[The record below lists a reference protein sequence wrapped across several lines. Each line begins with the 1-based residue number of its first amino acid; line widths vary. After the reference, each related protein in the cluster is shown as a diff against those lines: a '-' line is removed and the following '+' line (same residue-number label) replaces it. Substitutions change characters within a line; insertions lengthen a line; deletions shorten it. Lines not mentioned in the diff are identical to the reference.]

1 MRMFAMLVLVAL
13 LGLVGLSAATADALG
28 LQATRMV
35 AFTAL
40 FATLA
45 ALAFA
50 TQPATAT
57 PVDRAALAL
66 LALLGAMLAQDAHRP
81 LGALDLKPALP
92 VAALLA
98 GPRVALLL
106 RGVDLAKVVW
116 WLLSTYVTITALL
129 LLSGSGE
136 SLREEASGVAR
147 WDVTGSVIAHGSLC
161 AIHAILALSI
171 TSHAGPLPGRTVA
184 AALGLLSLSLAFLT
198 GSRTVLAILSLF
210 LFLAALRRPTGAGF
224 RLAVCTTGL
233 VIALTVH
240 SALVSDGLAQRLLG
254 TGADYSSGRWQSS
267 AIWLGML
274 AEQPLGIGLGGVRAT
289 LAAGR
294 PALDGDA
301 LLEWPHNEL
310 IRLTVESGPLGL
322 VFVLGLLA
330 LLVRRA
336 WQAARMADS
345 PLAADLA
352 LVLAADLIAESLLQ
366 NLLNS
371 VYQATTFVLLIAI
384 LAARP
389 THASPAALTAV
400 PIRR

>member
-1 MRMFAMLVLVAL
+1 MRILALVLLLAL
-13 LGLVGLSAATADALG
+13 LGCVGLSAATADALG
-28 LQATRMV
+28 LQAARMV

-40 FATLA
+40 FA
-45 ALAFA
+45 ALALIA
-50 TQPATAT
+50 LVSEPATAT

-81 LGALDLKPALP
+81 LHALDLKPALP
-92 VAALLA
+92 VVALLA

-106 RGVDLAKVVW
+106 RGVDLPRLVW
-116 WLLSTYVTITALL
+116 RLLSAYVAVTAVMLL
-129 LLSGSGE
+129 LGPAE

-161 AIHAILALSI
+161 AIHAVLALSI
-171 TSHAGPLPGRTVA
+171 VTRPGAFSRRAFAGG
-184 AALGLLSLSLAFLT
+184 LGLLSLSLAFLT

-210 LFLAALRRPTGAGF
+210 LLLAALRRPRGAGL
-224 RLAVCTTGL
+224 RVATAAGALA
-233 VIALTVH
+233 IALALH
-240 SALVSDGLAQRLLG
+240 SALISDGLAQRLLG
-254 TGADYSSGRWQSS
+254 VGADYSSGRWQSS
-267 AIWLGML
+267 AVWLGLL
-274 AEQPLGIGLGGVRAT
+274 AEQPLGIGLGGVRAA

-294 PALDGDA
+294 PALDGEA

-322 VFVLGLLA
+322 VFAVGLLT

-336 WQAARMADS
+336 WQAARTADS

-352 LVLAADLIAESLLQ
+352 LVLAADLVAESLLQ

-371 VYQATTFVLLIAI
+371 VYQATTFTLLVAI

-389 THASPAALTAV
+389 ERASEPALTAI

>member
-1 MRMFAMLVLVAL
+1 MVFLLAL
-13 LGLVGLSAATADALG
+13 LGFVGLSAATADAFG

-35 AFTAL
+35 AFTVL
-40 FATLA
+40 FA
-45 ALAFA
+45 ALALLA
-50 TQPATAT
+50 LVSEPASAT

-66 LALLGAMLAQDAHRP
+66 LGLLGAMLAQDAHRP
-81 LGALDLKPALP
+81 LDALDLKPVLP
-92 VAALLA
+92 VVALLA

-106 RGVDLAKVVW
+106 RGVDLPRLVW
-116 WLLSTYVTITALL
+116 WLLSAYVLGTALL
-129 LLSGSGE
+129 LVTGSTE
-136 SLREEASGVAR
+136 SVREEASGVAR

-161 AIHAILALSI
+161 AIHAVLALSI
-171 TSHAGPLPGRTVA
+171 ASHAGPAPRRALAG
-184 AALGLLSLSLAFLT
+184 ALGLLSLSLAFLT
-198 GSRTVLAILSLF
+198 GSRTVLAILALF
-210 LFLAALRRPTGAGF
+210 LLLAALRRPTGAGL
-224 RLAVCTTGL
+224 RLAVCAAGL
-233 VIALTVH
+233 VVALALH
-240 SALVSDGLAQRLLG
+240 SAVVSDGLASRLRG

-267 AIWLGML
+267 AVWLGLL
-274 AEQPLGIGLGGVRAT
+274 AEQPLGIGLGGVRAA
-289 LAAGR
+289 LAQGR

-322 VFVLGLLA
+322 VFAVGLLT

-336 WQAARMADS
+336 WQAARTADT

-352 LVLAADLIAESLLQ
+352 LVLAADLVAESLLQ

-371 VYQATTFVLLIAI
+371 VYQATTFALLIAI

-389 THASPAALTAV
+389 TLAGRPALTAA